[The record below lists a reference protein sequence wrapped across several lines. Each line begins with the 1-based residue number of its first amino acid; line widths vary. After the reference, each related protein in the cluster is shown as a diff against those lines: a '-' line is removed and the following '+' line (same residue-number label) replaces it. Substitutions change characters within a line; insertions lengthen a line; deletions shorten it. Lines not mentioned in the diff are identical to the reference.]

1 MGLFILLHPSTL
13 GPGAGAMTH
22 TVRRA
27 SFGTAVADIIL
38 HPSLMKLE
46 GRLSEITAVRDQAQT
61 GLTHLLERPD
71 YLASTIRNARRSAV
85 SIDEMH
91 RRGVANLL
99 SILDAEEADIRRVL
113 DGPPPT
119 INAISS

>member
-1 MGLFILLHPSTL
+1 M
-13 GPGAGAMTH
+13 
-22 TVRRA
+22 
-27 SFGTAVADIIL
+27 ADIIL

-46 GRLSEITAVRDQAQT
+46 ARLSEITALRDQAQT
-61 GLTHLLERPD
+61 GLIHLLERPD

-113 DGPPPT
+113 DGMPPA
-119 INAISS
+119 INAIRS